1 MMDKKG
7 RMLRYSYLPYYI
19 TKFNLTKLHH
29 KNGNFLVLLHYLTT
43 PIAIGYNQNGTTGFQ
58 KSLI

>member
-29 KNGNFLVLLHYLTT
+29 KNGISYVLLHYLTPPT
-43 PIAIGYNQNGTTGFQ
+43 QIGY
-58 KSLI
+58 KSCCGNFSQPM